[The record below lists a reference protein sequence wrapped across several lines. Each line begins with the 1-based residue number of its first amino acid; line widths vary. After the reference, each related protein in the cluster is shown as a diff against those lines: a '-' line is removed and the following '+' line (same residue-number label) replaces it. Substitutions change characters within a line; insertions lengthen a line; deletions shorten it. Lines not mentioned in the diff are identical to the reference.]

1 MEKESIINR
10 VAQSSLVSLDLEEF
24 YDQAERVVLDMKDNL
39 HQGLILR
46 EKDFRAWVK
55 DRDWSEY
62 KDKNVSIHCS
72 ADAIIPTWA
81 YMLVASKV
89 QPFAKRVVV
98 GSLGALEQSLFQDAL
113 TKLDIREYEDA
124 KVVIKG
130 CSKYPVPEFAYVE
143 ITRLLTPVVSSLM
156 YGEPC
161 STVPVFK
168 RPKNN

>member
-1 MEKESIINR
+1 MEQEPITNR
-10 VAQSSLVSLDLEEF
+10 VAQSSLITLDLEEY
-24 YDQAERVVLDMKDNL
+24 YDQAERVVVDLKDNL
-39 HQGLILR
+39 YQGLILR

-55 DRDWSEY
+55 EHDWSKY
-62 KDKNVSIHCS
+62 SGKNVAVNCS
-72 ADAIIPTWA
+72 ADVVIPTWA

-98 GSLGALEQSLFQDAL
+98 GSLEALEQSLFQDAL
-113 TKLDIREYEDA
+113 AKLDIKNFEDA

-130 CSKYPVPEFAYVE
+130 CSKHPVPEFAYVE

-168 RPKNN
+168 RPKNS